1 MYLTRLVLNPR
12 SRRAQSESAN
22 LYELHRTIMN
32 AFPPTLPADERVLF
46 RLETER
52 QSGAFIVLVQSH
64 YKPDWGWLAT
74 SPPDYL
80 LPISEPNP
88 WVKQFDPIFSAGQQ
102 LVFRLRANPT
112 VKRIVE
118 RNDERRGQRLGLLRE
133 EDQVAWLQRKAQA
146 GGFEVLSVRTQK
158 MGFVRGWTR
167 QRQPLSLLAVQYDG
181 MLQVTDPHLFAQS
194 LSRGVGSAKGLGFG
208 LLSVARIG

>member
-32 AFPPTLPADERVLF
+32 AFPATLPSDERVLF
-46 RLETER
+46 RLDIER
-52 QSGAFIVLVQSH
+52 QGGAFIVLVQSQ
-64 YKPDWGWLAT
+64 YEPDWGWLAT

-88 WVKQFDPIFSAGQQ
+88 WVKPFDPIFSAGQQ

-112 VKRIVE
+112 LKRE
-118 RNDERRGQRLGLLRE
+118 GKRLGLLRE
-133 EDQVAWLQRKAQA
+133 EDQVAWLQRKAQT

-158 MGFVRGWTR
+158 LGFVQGWTR
-167 QRQPLSLLAVQYDG
+167 QRQPLSLFAVQYDG
-181 MLQVTDPHLFAQS
+181 VLQVTDPHLFAQS
-194 LSRGVGSAKGLGFG
+194 LRKGIGSAKGLGFG
-208 LLSVARIG
+208 LLSVARAG